1 MIFNVI
7 KAMLVSHIQVLFFRG
22 SNEIFLSGTFVIL
35 IVMRNPEQSTFVE
48 KKQNP
53 TLTFTNKIVGA
64 TLNSSCQSYHI
75 WCLIVFKKEDKT
87 TATTASM
94 PILSA
99 NPSPTFSSQ
108 PEELSAA
115 GSSPDGRVR
124 KTSTIR
130 EVFHLPGQT

>member
-22 SNEIFLSGTFVIL
+22 SNDIFLSGTFVIL
-35 IVMRNPEQSTFVE
+35 IVMRNPEQSTFAE

-53 TLTFTNKIVGA
+53 TLTFTNKIVEA

-87 TATTASM
+87 DTDTFDQSLPNFLLTA
-94 PILSA
+94 
-99 NPSPTFSSQ
+99 
-108 PEELSAA
+108 
-115 GSSPDGRVR
+115 
-124 KTSTIR
+124 
-130 EVFHLPGQT
+130 